1 MKKDM
6 PIQAGTPNVITGV
19 PEIKMTTGDFTKQW
33 TDIFT
38 KMAKDVYAIGNHFLE
53 IDREIEENKEFNNI
67 NQKILE
73 KRKLYSDEFE
83 NPEKIDLN
91 NAEWRKQ
98 RDEALKKL
106 REEEFQII
114 RYSKI
119 NNISKDK
126 FADTS
131 NTYYM
136 EKSVKNNMVYGEFTR
151 QNNLSRATNNIIDS
165 IELIGQTDNE
175 SERVG
180 LVNSINNSRNI
191 LMKYGVPEADINTN
205 IMNNLKKSLAI
216 ASKNEIDNL
225 FNSYDPDVAYIK
237 AQELI
242 GLNAQKYTALLGKVD
257 GIKEEKAE
265 EILKNYYNEQKDIF
279 SGYVT
284 GLRERRKYN
293 QELQREREEKRL
305 EKEIRSKKR
314 TEDRIKQ
321 LVIDNDAD
329 GAIKLLN
336 GGTPYTTAE
345 KLSDDGML
353 NKIFGKNMNNF
364 GNAKDGSVCKFL
376 SSDEMNGLKRIIKEG
391 KDNQMSN
398 YEIAQNVIYPYV
410 AKLAGGDERKK
421 IALLK
426 NIGYEGING
435 LGVNVLLNGE
445 NKPEYYQVS
454 EDIQKGKGF
463 ELEDPD
469 DLAGFTSW
477 GDHPKNR
484 YNGLLKELGG
494 GTDAKKALDS
504 IIKGYLI
511 NNDSPYTEDF
521 KKNNHEVI
529 VMAINDLLEDDDFVK
544 YVKDNK
550 ENIEKIKITPIKYAE
565 SKVSAKNLNIK
576 EIQFEATPTGAKE
589 KDDFLLDDVDF

>member
-1 MKKDM
+1 MKKDI

-38 KMAKDVYAIGNHFLE
+38 KMAKDVYAIGNQFLE
-53 IDREIEENKEFNNI
+53 VDREIEENKEFMDV

-91 NAEWRKQ
+91 NAEWRGQ

-106 REEEFQII
+106 REEEFLII
-114 RYSKI
+114 RNSRI

-175 SERVG
+175 SERAG
-180 LVNSINNSRNI
+180 LVNSINNSRGI
-191 LMKYGVPEADINTN
+191 LIKYGVPEANVNAN
-205 IMNNLKKSLAI
+205 IMKNLRESLTI

-279 SGYVT
+279 SGYIENKKKRNSFNIKAQERALKKAKDTENKIRTYIKSGNSYKLARELT
-284 GLRERRKYN
+284 GIEYTTEEMVNDNYTLNEIYGVDMEVLGNADDNSVGKIIAKEDINQVKQDIQTYKSNGYTNNSAIREAVYN
-293 QELQREREEKRL
+293 YANGVAGDNI
-305 EKEIRSKKR
+305 EIRNGVLKHLGKELRINPTVLLKGEEDNNYFDVQEKLNKGKEFEFDGEVKESFFNKKSKR
-314 TEDRIKQ
+314 RYDS
-321 LVIDNDAD
+321 
-329 GAIKLLN
+329 LLQTL
-336 GGTPYTTAE
+336 GGTEKAKQALNSYIYGLYLEDAILDEKSLKLNPSAVIQVFLKDDENYDNLKE
-345 KLSDDGML
+345 KL
-353 NKIFGKNMNNF
+353 K
-364 GNAKDGSVCKFL
+364 
-376 SSDEMNGLKRIIKEG
+376 
-391 KDNQMSN
+391 
-398 YEIAQNVIYPYV
+398 Y
-410 AKLAGGDERKK
+410 
-421 IALLK
+421 
-426 NIGYEGING
+426 INE
-435 LGVNVLLNGE
+435 LGV
-445 NKPEYYQVS
+445 
-454 EDIQKGKGF
+454 
-463 ELEDPD
+463 
-469 DLAGFTSW
+469 A
-477 GDHPKNR
+477 
-484 YNGLLKELGG
+484 
-494 GTDAKKALDS
+494 
-504 IIKGYLI
+504 
-511 NNDSPYTEDF
+511 
-521 KKNNHEVI
+521 
-529 VMAINDLLEDDDFVK
+529 
-544 YVKDNK
+544 
-550 ENIEKIKITPIKYAE
+550 PIKYNYVPVKAE
-565 SKVSAKNLNIK
+565 NFNINRIVANQIEETETTT
-576 EIQFEATPTGAKE
+576 EI
-589 KDDFLLDDVDF
+589 KDDGDMYEF

>member
-1 MKKDM
+1 MKKDI

-38 KMAKDVYAIGNHFLE
+38 KMAKDVYAIGNQFLE
-53 IDREIEENKEFNNI
+53 VDREIEENKEFMDV

-91 NAEWRKQ
+91 NAEWRSQ

-106 REEEFQII
+106 REEEFLII
-114 RYSKI
+114 RNSRI

-175 SERVG
+175 SERAG
-180 LVNSINNSRNI
+180 LVNSINNSRGI
-191 LMKYGVPEADINTN
+191 LIKYGVPEANVNAN
-205 IMNNLKKSLAI
+205 IMKNLRESLTI

-279 SGYVT
+279 SGYINDT
-284 GLRERRKYN
+284 RKN
-293 QELQREREEKRL
+293 IKRRL
-305 EKEIRSKKR
+305 ETENKIKKEYYNRDI
-314 TEDRIKQ
+314 EDALYNR
-321 LVIDNDAD
+321 D
-329 GAIKLLN
+329 
-336 GGTPYTTAE
+336 PYTLLWVESGKNKKYTLEEA
-345 KLSDDGML
+345 LSDDGQFLKKVTDYTMDEFGNL
-353 NKIFGKNMNNF
+353 ENGIVFPFLTPKALRSLNNEVVLRKGNLNYSYRDYYQPVYEFADSISGGSTIKRNAIIVDYALRNKI
-364 GNAKDGSVCKFL
+364 DPTIL
-376 SSDEMNGLKRIIKEG
+376 I
-391 KDNQMSN
+391 
-398 YEIAQNVIYPYV
+398 
-410 AKLAGGDERKK
+410 
-421 IALLK
+421 
-426 NIGYEGING
+426 
-435 LGVNVLLNGE
+435 NGE
-445 NKPEYYQVS
+445 NNPEYFRIGNLMKIGDSIEKEIGIINKFSTTPLRKDPRKNLKKLAAEFSSNEVLGTNLAIKYIAGYTEITRGASDIKDDPVKS
-454 EDIQKGKGF
+454 FNRILDDDDLMSTFIKDIQIAKK
-463 ELEDPD
+463 
-469 DLAGFTSW
+469 FTSQRR
-477 GDHPKNR
+477 D
-484 YNGLLKELGG
+484 Y
-494 GTDAKKALDS
+494 
-504 IIKGYLI
+504 
-511 NNDSPYTEDF
+511 
-521 KKNNHEVI
+521 
-529 VMAINDLLEDDDFVK
+529 K
-544 YVKDNK
+544 YVDLIDPRVPKEEKTQPVQPKVITGNENSNK
-550 ENIEKIKITPIKYAE
+550 
-565 SKVSAKNLNIK
+565 KVNSLFGGRK
-576 EIQFEATPTGAKE
+576 
-589 KDDFLLDDVDF
+589 

>member
-1 MKKDM
+1 MKKDI
-6 PIQAGTPNVITGV
+6 PIQAGTPNVVTGV

-38 KMAKDVYAIGNHFLE
+38 KMAKDVYAIGNQFLE
-53 IDREIEENKEFNNI
+53 VDREIEENKEFMDV

-165 IELIGQTDNE
+165 IELIGKTDNE

-180 LVNSINNSRNI
+180 LVNSINNSRGI
-191 LMKYGVPEADINTN
+191 LIKYGVPEADVNAN
-205 IMNNLKKSLAI
+205 IMKNLRESLTI

-279 SGYVT
+279 SGYI
-284 GLRERRKYN
+284 ENK
-293 QELQREREEKRL
+293 
-305 EKEIRSKKR
+305 KKR
-314 TEDRIKQ
+314 NSFNIKAQERALKKAKDTENKIRTYIKSG
-321 LVIDNDAD
+321 NSY
-329 GAIKLLN
+329 KLARELT
-336 GGTPYTTAE
+336 GIEYTTEEMVNDNYTLNEIYGVDMEVLGDANNNSVGKIVAKEDIDKLKRDIQAYKNNGYTSNSAVREVVYSYANSMAGDNIEIKNGILKHLGKELKINPTVLLKGEEDNNYFEVQE
-345 KLSDDGML
+345 KLNKGKNFEFNGEVKTSFFSNKSKERYDKLIMTLGNTEKAKKTLDSYIYGLYVDDSILDEKSLKLNPGAVIQSFLSVDQRYEELKEKLKYINELGVAPVKYEYMHIKAENFNI
-353 NKIFGKNMNNF
+353 NKI
-364 GNAKDGSVCKFL
+364 VT
-376 SSDEMNGLKRIIKEG
+376 
-391 KDNQMSN
+391 NQ
-398 YEIAQNVIYPYV
+398 
-410 AKLAGGDERKK
+410 
-421 IALLK
+421 
-426 NIGYEGING
+426 
-435 LGVNVLLNGE
+435 
-445 NKPEYYQVS
+445 
-454 EDIQKGKGF
+454 
-463 ELEDPD
+463 
-469 DLAGFTSW
+469 
-477 GDHPKNR
+477 
-484 YNGLLKELGG
+484 
-494 GTDAKKALDS
+494 
-504 IIKGYLI
+504 
-511 NNDSPYTEDF
+511 
-521 KKNNHEVI
+521 
-529 VMAINDLLEDDDFVK
+529 
-544 YVKDNK
+544 
-550 ENIEKIKITPIKYAE
+550 IEETKTTTT
-565 SKVSAKNLNIK
+565 
-576 EIQFEATPTGAKE
+576 EIQEDNGDMYEF
-589 KDDFLLDDVDF
+589 

>member
-1 MKKDM
+1 MKKDI
-6 PIQAGTPNVITGV
+6 PIQAGTPNVVTGV

-38 KMAKDVYAIGNHFLE
+38 KMAKDVYAIGNQFLE
-53 IDREIEENKEFNNI
+53 VDREIEENKEFMDV

-91 NAEWRKQ
+91 NAEWRSQ

-106 REEEFQII
+106 REEEFLII
-114 RYSKI
+114 RNSRI

-180 LVNSINNSRNI
+180 LVNSINNSRGI
-191 LMKYGVPEADINTN
+191 LIKYGVPEADVNAN
-205 IMNNLKKSLAI
+205 IMKNLRESLTI

-279 SGYVT
+279 SGYINDT
-284 GLRERRKYN
+284 RKN
-293 QELQREREEKRL
+293 IKRRL
-305 EKEIRSKKR
+305 EIENKIKKEYYNRGI
-314 TEDRIKQ
+314 ED
-321 LVIDNDAD
+321 
-329 GAIKLLN
+329 AIYN
-336 GGTPYTTAE
+336 RDPYTLLWIESGKNKKYTLEEA
-345 KLSDDGML
+345 LSDDGQFLKKVTDYTMDEFGDL
-353 NKIFGKNMNNF
+353 KNGIVFPFLTPKALGNINDQVRIRMGNLNYSYRDYYQPVYEFADSVSGGSNVKRNAIITDYALRNKIDPNILILGENNPEYFRIGKLMKIGDSIEKEIGITNKFSTNPLR
-364 GNAKDGSVCKFL
+364 KDPRKNLKKLAAEF
-376 SSDEMNGLKRIIKEG
+376 SSDEVLGTDLAIKYIAGYTEITRGAKDIKENPVAAFNRILG
-391 KDNQMSN
+391 NNDLMSTF
-398 YEIAQNVIYPYV
+398 I
-410 AKLAGGDERKK
+410 R
-421 IALLK
+421 
-426 NIGYEGING
+426 
-435 LGVNVLLNGE
+435 
-445 NKPEYYQVS
+445 
-454 EDIQKGKGF
+454 DIQMAKN
-463 ELEDPD
+463 
-469 DLAGFTSW
+469 FTSQRI
-477 GDHPKNR
+477 D
-484 YNGLLKELGG
+484 Y
-494 GTDAKKALDS
+494 
-504 IIKGYLI
+504 
-511 NNDSPYTEDF
+511 
-521 KKNNHEVI
+521 
-529 VMAINDLLEDDDFVK
+529 K
-544 YVKDNK
+544 YVDLIDPRVPKEEKTQPVQPKVITGNENSNK
-550 ENIEKIKITPIKYAE
+550 
-565 SKVSAKNLNIK
+565 KVNSLFGGRK
-576 EIQFEATPTGAKE
+576 
-589 KDDFLLDDVDF
+589 

>member
-1 MKKDM
+1 MKKDI

-38 KMAKDVYAIGNHFLE
+38 KMAKDVYAIGNQFLE
-53 IDREIEENKEFNNI
+53 VDREIEENKEFMDV

-91 NAEWRKQ
+91 NAEWRSQ

-106 REEEFQII
+106 REEEFLII
-114 RYSKI
+114 RNSRI

-175 SERVG
+175 SERAG
-180 LVNSINNSRNI
+180 LVNSINNSRGI
-191 LMKYGVPEADINTN
+191 LIKYGVPEADVNAN
-205 IMNNLKKSLAI
+205 IMKNLRESLTI

-279 SGYVT
+279 SGYINDT
-284 GLRERRKYN
+284 RKN
-293 QELQREREEKRL
+293 IKRRL
-305 EKEIRSKKR
+305 EIENKIKKEYYNRGI
-314 TEDRIKQ
+314 ED
-321 LVIDNDAD
+321 
-329 GAIKLLN
+329 AIYN
-336 GGTPYTTAE
+336 RDPYTLLWIESGKNKKYTLEEA
-345 KLSDDGML
+345 LSDDGQFLKKVTDYTMDEFGDL
-353 NKIFGKNMNNF
+353 KNGIVFPFLTPKALGNINDQVRIRMGNLNYSYRDYYQPVYEFADSVSGGSNVKRNAIITDYALRNKIDPNILILGENNPEYFRIGKLMKIGDSIEKEIGITNKFSTNPLR
-364 GNAKDGSVCKFL
+364 KDPRKNLKKLAAEF
-376 SSDEMNGLKRIIKEG
+376 SSDEVLGTDLAIKYIAGYTEITRGAKDIKENPVAAFNRILG
-391 KDNQMSN
+391 NNDLMSTF
-398 YEIAQNVIYPYV
+398 I
-410 AKLAGGDERKK
+410 R
-421 IALLK
+421 
-426 NIGYEGING
+426 
-435 LGVNVLLNGE
+435 
-445 NKPEYYQVS
+445 
-454 EDIQKGKGF
+454 DIQMAKN
-463 ELEDPD
+463 
-469 DLAGFTSW
+469 FTSQRI
-477 GDHPKNR
+477 D
-484 YNGLLKELGG
+484 Y
-494 GTDAKKALDS
+494 
-504 IIKGYLI
+504 
-511 NNDSPYTEDF
+511 
-521 KKNNHEVI
+521 
-529 VMAINDLLEDDDFVK
+529 K
-544 YVKDNK
+544 YVDLIDPRVPKEEKTQPVQPKVITGNENSNK
-550 ENIEKIKITPIKYAE
+550 
-565 SKVSAKNLNIK
+565 KVNSLFGGRK
-576 EIQFEATPTGAKE
+576 
-589 KDDFLLDDVDF
+589 